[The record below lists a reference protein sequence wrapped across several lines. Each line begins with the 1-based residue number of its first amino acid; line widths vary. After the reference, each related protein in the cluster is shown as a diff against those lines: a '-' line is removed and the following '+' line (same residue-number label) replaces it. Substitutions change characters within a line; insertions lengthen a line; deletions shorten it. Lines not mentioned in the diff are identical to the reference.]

1 MTIKVKE
8 YESME
13 NFLNAV
19 GDQVVSDETVYK
31 VNKPNGAVCA
41 DLITNCKYAETAI
54 RRFFKA
60 LANDN
65 RFDGWEECITDFI
78 KNGVW
83 KDKETCWNEETCR
96 YEYDGGYFWEVEDN
110 DGSFYICLNVV
121 A

>member
-13 NFLNAV
+13 NFLDAV
-19 GDQVVSDETVYK
+19 EDQVSDETVYK

-65 RFDGWEECITDFI
+65 RFDGWEECITECI

-83 KDKETCWNEETCR
+83 KDTETCWNEETCR
-96 YEYDGGYFWEVEDN
+96 SEYDGGYFWEVEDN

>member
-13 NFLNAV
+13 NFLDAV
-19 GDQVVSDETVYK
+19 EDHVSDETVYK
-31 VNKPNGAVCA
+31 VNKPNSAVCA

-65 RFDGWEECITDFI
+65 RFDG
-78 KNGVW
+78 
-83 KDKETCWNEETCR
+83 
-96 YEYDGGYFWEVEDN
+96 
-110 DGSFYICLNVV
+110 
-121 A
+121 